1 MVDESLPHD
10 IQDCHRLIVMLQRQV
25 DDGQQ
30 TINQQATQL
39 SLKDKLVEEQ
49 AHSVL
54 QLKDNQDQ
62 LHEKVTELN
71 LTIEK
76 LLKQLYGRKSE
87 RRIDGAGQLL
97 LDLGEEATPEVVSA
111 LEEAIRHAEQIAR
124 DAAESNRKCK
134 PRRPRR
140 NDRKFPAHL
149 PRYEK
154 LVDLPK
160 EQREGLKLI
169 GYDEVETLE
178 LIRSELRVR
187 VTRYAKY
194 AHPQVCAPNGQNPRH
209 PQP

>member
-1 MVDESLPHD
+1 MVDESLPHN
-10 IQDCHRLIVMLQRQV
+10 IKDCHRLIAMLQGQV

-62 LHEKVTELN
+62 LNEKVTELN

-97 LDLGEEATPEVVSA
+97 LDLGEEVTPEVVSA
-111 LEEAIRHAEQIAR
+111 LEEAIRQAEQIAGR
-124 DAAESNRKCK
+124 RWNRTESANPGAAT
-134 PRRPRR
+134 RRP
-140 NDRKFPAHL
+140 
-149 PRYEK
+149 
-154 LVDLPK
+154 
-160 EQREGLKLI
+160 
-169 GYDEVETLE
+169 
-178 LIRSELRVR
+178 
-187 VTRYAKY
+187 
-194 AHPQVCAPNGQNPRH
+194 
-209 PQP
+209 